1 MIQLQRDWKTP
12 YKRGF
17 MLSRNEERIE
27 TKSIQDTI
35 NESVPYIVHEG
46 TVARHERT
54 IRRLIIAL
62 IISIILIFSS
72 NAIWLHY
79 IQQYDFQN
87 YEYSQDGEGVNVLGD
102 GNGVNYNEPEVSDP
116 KTPTEEPQES

>member
-1 MIQLQRDWKTP
+1 MSSQ
-12 YKRGF
+12 
-17 MLSRNEERIE
+17 NEERIE
-27 TKSIQDTI
+27 TKSIEDTI
-35 NESVPYIVHEG
+35 NESVPYIVYEG

-54 IRRLIIAL
+54 IKRLIIAL
-62 IISIILIFSS
+62 VISIILIFAS

-79 IQQYDFQN
+79 IQQYDFQS

-116 KTPTEEPQES
+116 ETPTEEQKEG

>member
-1 MIQLQRDWKTP
+1 
-12 YKRGF
+12 

-35 NESVPYIVHEG
+35 NESVPYIVYEG